1 MFRCVNYVSA
11 KNSNN
16 NVKTNKKQLSLELV
30 VDMITALCWIS
41 VSVHL
46 YRVASLFHD
55 ALEDDDNLVALL
67 QKVFGAHFVEWTV

>member
-1 MFRCVNYVSA
+1 M
-11 KNSNN
+11 
-16 NVKTNKKQLSLELV
+16 
-30 VDMITALCWIS
+30 MTALCWMS

-46 YRVASLFHD
+46 YGVPRLFHD